1 MVAKSRLLR
10 QAARLPLLAVWLLVA
25 WPFVLWLV
33 HRQDPIAAVEL
44 AIGAQ
49 IGLTWLG
56 IGCGVALALACL
68 LYPPLPAWL
77 LFAGQTTWRR
87 LGTAEAPLRRALGE
101 LASFESAARHLE
113 VARLFHERG
122 MFEQGAV
129 HAHRS
134 LELERNVASAWHLF
148 GSCLMQLD
156 RLEDAAQSFANAEQL
171 DPGHAFGE
179 ALLRQGRCQF
189 LLQRASALE
198 LLQQH
203 ERRHGG
209 GARSH
214 LWLAEALDRAGD
226 RAAATAALRVAAAK
240 PPQRTTGEERLAR
253 ARARVRLWT
262 RGGKA

>member
-1 MVAKSRLLR
+1 MLRL
-10 QAARLPLLAVWLLVA
+10 AARLPLLAVWLLAA
-25 WPFVLWLV
+25 WPFLLWLV
-33 HRQDPIAAVEL
+33 HRQDPVTAVEL

-49 IGLTWLG
+49 IGLTWFG
-56 IGCGVALALACL
+56 IGCGVALALTCL

-77 LFAGQTTWRR
+77 LLAGQTLWRR
-87 LGTAEAPLRRALGE
+87 LGTSEAPLRRALGE
-101 LASFESAARHLE
+101 LASFESAARHLD
-113 VARLFHERG
+113 VARLLFERG
-122 MFEQGAV
+122 MYEPSAM
-129 HAHRS
+129 HARRS
-134 LELERNVASAWHLF
+134 LELDRGVASAWHLF
-148 GSCLMQLD
+148 ASCLMHLD
-156 RLEDAAQSFANAEQL
+156 RFEDAAQSFANAEQL

-179 ALLRQGRCQF
+179 ALLRQGRCLH
-189 LLQRASALE
+189 LLQRESALE

-226 RAAATAALRVAAAK
+226 RAAAAAALRIAAAK
-240 PPQRTTGEERLAR
+240 PPQRTIAEERLAR